1 MFLQGVEGAGLA
13 FIVFTEAIS
22 KMPGSPIWSVLFFI
36 MLLCLGLSTM
46 FGNIEGVVV
55 PLKDLNVFPKKWPQ
69 EALTGNLVLK
79 ITSVNSSA
87 FHLPVCVLTQA
98 PLVLCICVSGIT
110 CFVAFI
116 ITLLFAQRSG
126 LYWVTLFDNFAGSI
140 PLLTIGF
147 FEMIAVVYIYG
158 IDRFVHKVNVFT

>member
-55 PLKDLNVFPKKWPQ
+55 PLKDLNVFSQKWPQ
-69 EALTGNLVLK
+69 EALTG
-79 ITSVNSSA
+79 I
-87 FHLPVCVLTQA
+87 
-98 PLVLCICVSGIT
+98 
-110 CFVAFI
+110 
-116 ITLLFAQRSG
+116 LFYS
-126 LYWVTLFDNFAGSI
+126 
-140 PLLTIGF
+140 
-147 FEMIAVVYIYG
+147 
-158 IDRFVHKVNVFT
+158 